1 MRGLSTAA
9 GTLALLVI
17 GSLGRKVG
25 GLRLALMSLLVGG
38 LSGYALY
45 YAQETRPYPLM
56 SLMEIYRLAVR
67 GESPALHQ
75 GPSRAMPRPASA
87 RREEGEY
94 RQYATAVSSGP
105 ALAAP
110 GCSVGRLQLDFHH
123 GLLEDWKERALAGLE
138 LGLKGHVGEP
148 AVTALDAPK
157 RHIGELSMEN
167 ELLRERARAAECRLP
182 LPTRRSR
189 R

>member
-1 MRGLSTAA
+1 MCALSTAA

-56 SLMEIYRLAVR
+56 SLMEIYRL
-67 GESPALHQ
+67 
-75 GPSRAMPRPASA
+75 
-87 RREEGEY
+87 
-94 RQYATAVSSGP
+94 
-105 ALAAP
+105 
-110 GCSVGRLQLDFHH
+110 
-123 GLLEDWKERALAGLE
+123 EDWKERTLAGLE